1 MHGSLAILL
10 ESSFR
15 VSAVA
20 LSLGIVTYGSFLFA
34 YFLEQ
39 IKSLKKQL
47 LKTVHAWG
55 CMLIFYISYSC

>member
-1 MHGSLAILL
+1 MPMDHGSLAILL

-20 LSLGIVTYGSFLFA
+20 LSVKHGSFLFA

-39 IKSLKKQL
+39 MKKH
-47 LKTVHAWG
+47 LKTVHGAV
-55 CMLIFYISYSC
+55 